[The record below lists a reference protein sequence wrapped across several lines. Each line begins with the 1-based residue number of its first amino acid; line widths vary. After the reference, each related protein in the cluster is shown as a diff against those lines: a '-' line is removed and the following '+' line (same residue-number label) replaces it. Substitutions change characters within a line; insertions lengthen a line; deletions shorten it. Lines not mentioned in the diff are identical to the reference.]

1 MIMHRLVASIVH
13 YPSANTEYLY
23 RVVFSYC
30 QLQNITNHCV
40 CQYNFSV
47 MLQVLCIFVVMHK
60 LIKSLLL

>member
-1 MIMHRLVASIVH
+1 MIMHRLVASIVR
-13 YPSANTEYLY
+13 YPRANIEYLY

-47 MLQVLCIFVVMHK
+47 MLQVSCIFVVMHK
-60 LIKSLLL
+60 LIASFLL